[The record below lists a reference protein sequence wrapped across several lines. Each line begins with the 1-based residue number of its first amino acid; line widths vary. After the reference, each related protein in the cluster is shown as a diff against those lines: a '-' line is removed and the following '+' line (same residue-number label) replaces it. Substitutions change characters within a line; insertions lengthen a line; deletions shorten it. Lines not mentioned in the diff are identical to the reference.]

1 MHEYPPG
8 IPANT
13 TTTAPD
19 RSSSGHELQGLP
31 ATHDEGPVGPSSDDA
46 QRAALAALAF
56 AESTT
61 DSLSGSLDAGGGH
74 LGWQPAD
81 ALDLDLNDPEQR
93 RLGDFEL
100 LSLIGRGG
108 MAAVYRAFQISLQ
121 REVAIK
127 LLGISPW
134 APVGF
139 VEHFR
144 REAQH
149 AARMQHPNIVTI
161 YGIGEQAEFYYYAM
175 QLVDGKSLAELIE
188 THPPSAREAARLV
201 RILAEAVHYAHRLD
215 VLHLDLKPGNVL
227 INRDGEP
234 LITDFGLARRLGHRT
249 PEEQMRVAGTPS
261 YMAPEQTTTKRL
273 HEIGRCSDVYGLGA
287 ILYEMLT
294 HHPPFTAA
302 TPHAT
307 LRLVRDGEVLPPR
320 HFMPHLSLDLQAIV
334 LKAMAR
340 EPADRYADA
349 HALADDLARF
359 LDARAV
365 SSRPLSRFQRI
376 SRWARREPRFALIA
390 GAVLLALFAA
400 LATTQIAWRQAQHKA
415 TSAIRINRF
424 LRDEVLAGIGDAN
437 TPTTLAAGIV
447 ASEKKLDT
455 EFANDADA
463 RAQIGLSLGRAYA
476 RIGLWQPAGVRLQ
489 SALAAARGQLGNDAQ
504 LTLSIETALAQASTE
519 TAHYDAAAT
528 LYAHLIPTLTTQY
541 GWRDP
546 ATITVRAGDAL
557 RLFAMQHY
565 EAASVALE
573 AVRGDANTYAPGQL
587 SDIEWALAICDAE
600 SNHWQDA
607 ERLMR
612 ETLLRTEQRVGSRH
626 PHYLNQRLGL
636 GWLMLMR
643 QHWSEAESIFS
654 DSHAGLALVLGDQH
668 PATLIAL
675 TDLGTLE
682 LARGQPA
689 RALPILQDALSEQ
702 LRTEGSHSQPTQ
714 ITMGRIGESLAALG
728 RVSEAAEVLD
738 HALSM
743 ATVSH
748 RRQQAYALHIEGQ
761 LAVVQLALGDIDAAD
776 RSINE
781 ALRAA
786 DSSLSPRSFRRAELE
801 MILAEVRVRQHRNEQ
816 ARTAFQSA
824 RTVYASNFGEQDPR
838 AKLAASHLLNPP
850 PGKRH

>member
-1 MHEYPPG
+1 MRE
-8 IPANT
+8 NT
-13 TTTAPD
+13 PRDSSDHTTAAEGSLSSTND
-19 RSSSGHELQGLP
+19 RQGLSAGCDGVVIGQSSGN
-31 ATHDEGPVGPSSDDA
+31 D

-61 DSLSGSLDAGGGH
+61 DSLSGNLGVGGGH

-134 APVGF
+134 APIGF

-188 THPPSAREAARLV
+188 SHPPSPRESARLV

-227 INRDGEP
+227 ISREGEP

-294 HHPPFTAA
+294 HHPPFSAA
-302 TPHAT
+302 TPAAT
-307 LRLVRDGEVLPPR
+307 LRLVRNGEVLPPR
-320 HFMPHLSLDLQAIV
+320 HFVPHLSLDLQAIV

-340 EPADRYADA
+340 DPGDRYADA

-365 SSRPLSRFQRI
+365 FSRPLSWFQRV
-376 SRWARREPRFALIA
+376 SRWARREPRFAIIA
-390 GAVLLALFAA
+390 GAMLLALLGS
-400 LATTQIAWRQAQHKA
+400 LATSQVAWRQTQHKA
-415 TSAIRINRF
+415 TSAIRINHF
-424 LRDEVLAGIGDAN
+424 LREEVLAGIGDGN
-437 TPTTLAAGIV
+437 TPATLSAGLV

-476 RIGLWQPAGVRLQ
+476 RIGLWQPARACNRRSPPRVTS
-489 SALAAARGQLGNDAQ
+489 SAM
-504 LTLSIETALAQASTE
+504 
-519 TAHYDAAAT
+519 
-528 LYAHLIPTLTTQY
+528 
-541 GWRDP
+541 
-546 ATITVRAGDAL
+546 AL
-557 RLFAMQHY
+557 R
-565 EAASVALE
+565 
-573 AVRGDANTYAPGQL
+573 
-587 SDIEWALAICDAE
+587 
-600 SNHWQDA
+600 
-607 ERLMR
+607 
-612 ETLLRTEQRVGSRH
+612 
-626 PHYLNQRLGL
+626 
-636 GWLMLMR
+636 
-643 QHWSEAESIFS
+643 
-654 DSHAGLALVLGDQH
+654 
-668 PATLIAL
+668 
-675 TDLGTLE
+675 
-682 LARGQPA
+682 
-689 RALPILQDALSEQ
+689 
-702 LRTEGSHSQPTQ
+702 
-714 ITMGRIGESLAALG
+714 
-728 RVSEAAEVLD
+728 
-738 HALSM
+738 
-743 ATVSH
+743 
-748 RRQQAYALHIEGQ
+748 
-761 LAVVQLALGDIDAAD
+761 
-776 RSINE
+776 
-781 ALRAA
+781 
-786 DSSLSPRSFRRAELE
+786 
-801 MILAEVRVRQHRNEQ
+801 
-816 ARTAFQSA
+816 
-824 RTVYASNFGEQDPR
+824 
-838 AKLAASHLLNPP
+838 
-850 PGKRH
+850 